1 MASLINCQPVQ
12 PYTAEEFAGDTAYG
26 AATLELQNPPAGA
39 LETSATPLYYYLTI
53 ESESGYHIKAENI
66 NIGGVNG
73 EFQEQNSIY
82 QWTDGSIVTGSG
94 VPSDI
99 LNIRTMDS
107 LADNTDCSNKVIVEI
122 VLQPSFVMPASD
134 HFINID
140 LGGTAQ
146 SCAPIIIDTDFTY
159 IAYELFI
166 NPLVGNWLDNA
177 TFSSLGTNGLYV
189 AKFFDAPLNSSP
201 LPYNVEFPFNN
212 GLNLYQKYNAD
223 PYSWMGTYFDAQAS
237 SPFTEPLLSPVDI
250 TTDCGALAISI
261 SQTQNYDDIEL
272 IYHPNYGDPNMPTN
286 ASGAN
291 TLGFK
296 LNSTSPVNGW
306 NTISEVDY
314 PFLTPGD
321 GVLPPYLC
329 WYISMGTNPNYDLAA
344 STETIDVFKIVTT
357 DFGDQYSIGEGNF
370 LLNQGANNGFG
381 LNCEADYITNA
392 VVLTSEKNSS
402 GDVIENNS
410 HLDIGNIEITQ
421 PDPLDSKTIKLKI
434 PFQPNFI
441 NYIWDDSFP
450 KRTKIFLN
458 VYANEI

>member
-1 MASLINCQPVQ
+1 MASLTNCQPVAA
-12 PYTAEEFAGDTAYG
+12 YTAEEFAGDTAYG
-26 AATLELQNPPAGA
+26 AAALELQSPPAGA
-39 LETSATPLYYYLTI
+39 ISSEAFPGFYYLVI

-66 NIGGVNG
+66 NIGGING
-73 EFQEQNSIY
+73 QILNSGSY
-82 QWTDGSIVTGSG
+82 QWNSAAAITGSV
-94 VPSDI
+94 VPSDV
-99 LNIRTMDS
+99 LNIRATDS
-107 LADNTDCSNKVIVEI
+107 LADNTNCNNKVIIE
-122 VLQPSFVMPASD
+122 VLLSFDFVMPAND

-140 LGGTAQ
+140 FGGTAQ
-146 SCAPIIIDTDFTY
+146 SCASIIIDTDFTY

-166 NPLVGNWLDNA
+166 NPLVGN
-177 TFSSLGTNGLYV
+177 TNELYI

-212 GLNLYQKYNAD
+212 GLNLYQKYWAD
-223 PYSWMGTYFDAQAS
+223 SYSWMGTYFDAQAS
-237 SPFTEPLLSPVDI
+237 FPFTEPLLSPVDI

-261 SQTQNYDDIEL
+261 STTQNYDDGEL

-291 TLGFK
+291 TLGIP
-296 LNSTSPVNGW
+296 LNSTSSVNMPG
-306 NTISEVDY
+306 NTVSEVDY

-344 STETIDVFKIVTT
+344 STEAIDVFKIVTT
-357 DFGDQYSIGEGNF
+357 DFGDQYFFGEGSVMV
-370 LLNQGANNGFG
+370 NQGATTGG

-421 PDPLDSKTIKLKI
+421 PDPLDNKTIKLKI

-458 VYANEI
+458 VYPNEI